1 MTINED
7 SGLQQVRLLTSERAD
22 LLARADLLLAE
33 RRSVAAALLAGGMKP
48 ATVAEAAGV
57 SRQAL
62 MKQVSTVPAAG

>member
-33 RRSVAAALLAGGMKP
+33 RRRVAAALLAGGMKP

-62 MKQVSTVPAAG
+62 MKQVSTVSAAG